1 MSSEDPT
8 QNLPGGAETKPT
20 LEAVIH
26 RIDRLGQLVNQRF
39 DQFER
44 QVNIRLDR
52 IASEVKETHAELYT
66 LRADFQELRAALK
79 EQFQNVP

>member
-8 QNLPGGAETKPT
+8 QQLNAGADTKPT

-26 RIDRLGQLVNQRF
+26 RIDRLGALVNQRF
-39 DQFER
+39 DQLER
-44 QVNIRLDR
+44 SFNIRLDR

-66 LRADFQELRAALK
+66 LRADFQELSGELK
-79 EQFQNVP
+79 ELIPQLR